1 MKTIIALF
9 GVAVVMGI
17 GFYLYN
23 QESVNSLP
31 GYVKEQV
38 TEVTE
43 EPKEEWQTDEDA
55 IKAAKDVI
63 RKKELEAESARLTK
77 EIETLEANIVQLQEK
92 KKAVDKE
99 SGAY

>member
-1 MKTIIALF
+1 MKTIIALI
-9 GVAVVMGI
+9 GVAIVMGI

-43 EPKEEWQTDEDA
+43 EPEVEA
-55 IKAAKDVI
+55 DVI
-63 RKKELEAESARLTK
+63 TKAQEELERINTELDAKEQELLEERKAIDAELERLRQTR
-77 EIETLEANIVQLQEK
+77 VSFQ
-92 KKAVDKE
+92 
-99 SGAY
+99 